1 MPPNTQ
7 TSPAGVPGT
16 AAPGAPGADAT
27 TTPGEVSAPGNDAG
41 SQTWEAWLATQG
53 DDVKSL
59 FEGHVKG
66 LKSALDAER
75 SQRSDLA
82 KQLRDAT
89 AKLSKDSE
97 ARPALE
103 QLTAQM
109 ETVQQRADFYEAAM
123 QPEIGCVNPRL
134 AFIAAQDSGAI
145 DQRGRIHWDT
155 LKAAFPELFRK
166 PAAPAGHAGAGTG
179 QPPPAKEGM
188 NKFIRTAAGR
198 A

>member
-1 MPPNTQ
+1 MPTNTQ
-7 TSPAGVPGT
+7 TPPAGTPGT
-16 AAPGAPGADAT
+16 AAPGTTDAAP
-27 TTPGEVSAPGNDAG
+27 TPGQTSAPGNDAG
-41 SQTWEAWLATQG
+41 TTQTWEAWLATQG
-53 DDVKSL
+53 DDVKGL

-82 KQLRDAT
+82 KQLREAT

-109 ETVQQRADFYEAAM
+109 EAVQSRADFYEAAM

-155 LKAAFPELFRK
+155 IKTQFPELFKK

-179 QPPPAKEGM
+179 QTPPAKHGM
-188 NKFIRTAAGR
+188 NQFIRAATGR
-198 A
+198 PT